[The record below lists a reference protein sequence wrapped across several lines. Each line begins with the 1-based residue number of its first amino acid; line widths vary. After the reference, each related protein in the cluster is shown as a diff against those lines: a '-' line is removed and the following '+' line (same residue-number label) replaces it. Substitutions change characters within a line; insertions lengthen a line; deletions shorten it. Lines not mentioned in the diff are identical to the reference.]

1 MLEAVTLDQLRAFV
15 AVADEGSFSAAARA
29 LRRVQSAVSHAI
41 GNLEDQLGIALF
53 DRSTR
58 VPTLTAEGRAVLI
71 AARRVCASID
81 ALGKVSADL
90 TTGVEAEVS
99 VCVDLIFPTSALV
112 ELCREFAAAW
122 PQVALRVHTET
133 LTAVAARVL
142 DGTCQLGVVGPAA
155 ATAGLERRHLTTVR
169 LVPVAA
175 ANHPLAQALAAGAA
189 PISSDGLADHVQ
201 IVLGERG
208 DTPDQGVVS
217 ARTWR
222 VLDLATKHAL
232 IGAGLGWG
240 NLPEHLVARDLAS
253 GALVQLRLAAWG
265 SDEHLL
271 SLALVHARN
280 LTLGPATRWLI
291 ERIAVLCAQAV
302 ARPEIQPGADVTR
315 DRTAAPRRRRP
326 RDR

>member
-99 VCVDLIFPTSALV
+99 LCVDLIFPTSALV

-155 ATAGLERRHLTTVR
+155 ATPGLERRHLTTVR
-169 LVPVAA
+169 MVPVAA
-175 ANHPLAQALAAGAA
+175 PGHPLALAAGAA
-189 PISSDGLADHVQ
+189 PITSDGLADHVQ

-253 GALVQLRLAAWG
+253 GALTRLQLAAWG

-271 SLALVHARN
+271 SLSLVHARN
-280 LTLGPATRWLI
+280 LTLGPATRWLT
-291 ERIAVLCAQAV
+291 ERVAVLCAQAV
-302 ARPEIQPGADVTR
+302 AGPEIQPAEPVTR
-315 DRTAAPRRRRP
+315 DRTAAPRRQRP

>member
-1 MLEAVTLDQLRAFV
+1 MVEAVTLDQLRAFV
-15 AVADEGSFSAAARA
+15 AVVDEGSFSAAARA

-41 GNLEDQLGIALF
+41 GNLEDQLGVALF

-58 VPTLTAEGRAVLI
+58 VPTLTAEGRAVLV
-71 AARRVCASID
+71 AARRVCGSVDI
-81 ALGKVSADL
+81 LGKIAAEL

-99 VCVDLIFPTSALV
+99 LCVDLIFPIRALV
-112 ELCREFAAAW
+112 DLCREFAAAW

-133 LTAVAARVL
+133 LAAVAARVI
-142 DGTCQLGVVGPAA
+142 DGTCQLGVVGPAV
-155 ATAGLERRHLTTVR
+155 ATPGLERRHLTMVR
-169 LVPVAA
+169 MIPVAA
-175 ANHPLAQALAAGAA
+175 AGHPLATAGA
-189 PISSDGLADHVQ
+189 PIASDALADHVQ

-253 GALVQLRLAAWG
+253 GALVALRLSAWG
-265 SDEHLL
+265 TDEHLL

-291 ERIAVLCAQAV
+291 DRVAVLCAREAGGPE
-302 ARPEIQPGADVTR
+302 PEIRP
-315 DRTAAPRRRRP
+315 DRTAAAHPRRRR
-326 RDR
+326 DR